1 MTPEEVMKTI
11 EEAAPGQGWPIIG
24 PVRGAILDEVVTE
37 QRPSS
42 ILEVG
47 TLVGYSAIR
56 MGRHLAPGQKITCV
70 EVNDEMAKVARSNIE
85 KAGLSDRIS
94 VIVGDA
100 NKVLPRL
107 QGSFDMVYLDAVK
120 SEYLGYLKAVERLL
134 HKGSVVAADN
144 VKSHPVEVA
153 DYLRYVRNSGRY
165 KSEYRES
172 PDSFRYSKG
181 RFEADA
187 VEISVRL

>member
-1 MTPEEVMKTI
+1 MNPDEVLRSI
-11 EEAAPGQGWPIIG
+11 ENEAPKRGWPIIG
-24 PVRGAILDEVVTE
+24 PIRGVILDGVVSE
-37 QRPSS
+37 HHPSS

-56 MGRHLAPGQKITCV
+56 MGRHLRPGQKIICV
-70 EVNDEMAKVARSNIE
+70 EASEDMATVARGNIE

-94 VIVGDA
+94 VVVGDA
-100 NKVLPRL
+100 NKVLPKL

-120 SEYLGYLKAVERLL
+120 DEYLGYLKSVERLL
-134 HKGSVVAADN
+134 HKGSVIAADN

-153 DYLRYVRNSGRY
+153 DYLDYVRNSGKFR
-165 KSEYRES
+165 SEYRES
-172 PDSFRYSKG
+172 PNNYRYSRG

-187 VEISVRL
+187 VEVSVML